1 MIPRAPEALQM
12 LSQRMLTQLVPDAK
26 SNYSM
31 SDGMLLGLLLGGLVN
46 ELDQGIERRLEDIRA
61 MKAVFR
67 SAQKSLDPDALPAGV
82 EAILALEPESMTM
95 KEVNSV
101 HDAHTR
107 WLIALHDH
115 VDGEHGEAGKID
127 LAIWRYLGQHAVRH
141 ALDI

>member
-1 MIPRAPEALQM
+1 MIPHAPEALRM

-26 SNYSM
+26 TNYSM

-67 SAQKSLDPDALPAGV
+67 SAQQSLGADALPNGV
-82 EAILALEPESMTM
+82 EEILDLEPETMTM
-95 KEVNSV
+95 KDVNSV
-101 HDAHTR
+101 HDTHTG
-107 WLIALHDH
+107 WLIALHDR
-115 VDGEHGEAGKID
+115 VDGADGEAGKINH
-127 LAIWRYLGQHAVRH
+127 AIWRYLGQHAVRH

>member
-1 MIPRAPEALQM
+1 MIPHAPQALQM

-31 SDGMLLGLLLGGLVN
+31 SDGMLLGMLLGGLVS

-67 SAQKSLDPDALPAGV
+67 SAQKSLDADALPKGV
-82 EAILALEPESMTM
+82 EEILALEPGSMTM
-95 KEVNSV
+95 EDVNSV

-107 WLIALHDH
+107 WLIGLHEL
-115 VDGEHGEAGKID
+115 VDGADGEAGKVNR
-127 LAIWRYLGQHAVRH
+127 AIWRYLGQHAVRH